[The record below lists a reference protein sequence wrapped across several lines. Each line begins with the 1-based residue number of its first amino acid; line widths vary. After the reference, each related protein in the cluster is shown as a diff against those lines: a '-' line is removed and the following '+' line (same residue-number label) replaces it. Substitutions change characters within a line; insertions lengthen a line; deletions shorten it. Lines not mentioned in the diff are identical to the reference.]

1 MAATILGTQPL
12 ASTGKR
18 VRLENVQ
25 LLRLVVPTMLA
36 GALGACLLVSSR
48 PRVPTYNA
56 DIRPILSENCF
67 FCHGPDAN
75 QRKGDLRLDLRADAL
90 EAEAWIPGDRSRS
103 LAWER
108 IQSVQAREQ
117 MPPPDSH
124 RTLSET
130 QKELIGRWIDA
141 GAVYEEHWAF
151 QAPIA
156 ADVAGGPQLIDTLVD
171 RKLRERGWKRS
182 TEAQRATLLRRVTL
196 DLTGLPP
203 TPEAIESFCSDARPD
218 AYERV
223 VMRLLDSP
231 HYGERMAL
239 PWLDAARYADSN
251 GFQQD
256 GDTFQ
261 WLWRDWLVRQLNAD
275 KPFDQ
280 LTKELLAGDLLPD
293 ASDETRL
300 GTAFLRNHLL
310 NGEGGAIPEENRFV
324 ALFDRVD
331 ATATTWMGLTMSCAQ
346 CHDHKYDPITQRDY
360 YALLD
365 AFQRVPESG
374 VVDGSPSRIRVAP
387 PVVEPASTAQRERR
401 AELERARDAA
411 AEGDARNAAQG
422 QLDQFLRDEWPRV
435 MVMSDAQPRTTHIL
449 QRGDYQSPADAVV
462 FATPGFLP
470 PMEPEWPRNRLGL
483 AQWLLDEK
491 HPLTA
496 RVAVNQAWQ
505 LFFGRG
511 LVATPEDFGTQSA
524 VPLQQ
529 ELLDTLAVRWR
540 ESGWRLKEL
549 HRWIVLSKTYRQ
561 SSVADQ
567 SQVDADP
574 LNEYLSRAP
583 RHRLPA
589 PLLRDLAL
597 ASSGLLVTEIG
608 GPPVY
613 PYQPDRVWESLAITR
628 ERDFTYPAS
637 KGSDLYRR
645 SLYSFWRR
653 TIAPLNMFDSSQ
665 RQSCKVRPVQTNLP
679 LHALTMLNDPTW
691 VEAGRVLAQRTCSEC
706 SGDAARLQRMFL
718 RVVSRMPD
726 EESLRALETLLDKQ
740 RKAFSADPAAA
751 RAYLAI
757 GERTPDTQLDPVEL
771 AAWSRV
777 GLGIYNLHE
786 AMCRE

>member
-1 MAATILGTQPL
+1 
-12 ASTGKR
+12 
-18 VRLENVQ
+18 
-25 LLRLVVPTMLA
+25 MLA

-108 IQSVQAREQ
+108 IHSVQPREQ

-171 RKLRERGWKRS
+171 RKLHERGWKRS

-645 SLYSFWRR
+645 SLYTFWRR

-691 VEAGRVLAQRTCSEC
+691 VEAGRVLAQRTWSEC

-751 RAYLAI
+751 SAYLAI

>member
-1 MAATILGTQPL
+1 M
-12 ASTGKR
+12 
-18 VRLENVQ
+18 Q
-25 LLRLVVPTMLA
+25 LLRLVVPSILA
-36 GALGACLLVSSR
+36 AALGACLLVSSR

-56 DIRPILSENCF
+56 DIRPVLSENCF

-75 QRKGDLRLDLRADAL
+75 QRKGDLRLDLRAAAL

-108 IQSVQAREQ
+108 IHSVQPREQ

-151 QAPIA
+151 QAPVA

-203 TPEAIESFCSDARPD
+203 TPEEIESFCSDARPD

-223 VMRLLDSP
+223 VMRLLASP

-261 WLWRDWLVRQLNAD
+261 WLWRDWLVRQINAD

-280 LTKELLAGDLLPD
+280 LTRELLAGDLLPD

-567 SQVDADP
+567 SRVDADP

-637 KGSDLYRR
+637 KGNDLHRR
-645 SLYSFWRR
+645 SLYTFWRR

-691 VEAGRVLAQRTCSEC
+691 VEAGRVLAQRTWSEC

-740 RKAFSADPAAA
+740 REAFSADPAAA

-757 GERTPDTQLDPVEL
+757 GECAPDTQLDPVEL

>member
-18 VRLENVQ
+18 VRLESVQ
-25 LLRLVVPTMLA
+25 LLRLVVPSILA
-36 GALGACLLVSSR
+36 AALGACLLVSSR

-56 DIRPILSENCF
+56 DIRPVLSENCF

-75 QRKGDLRLDLRADAL
+75 QRKGDLRLDLRAAAL

-108 IQSVQAREQ
+108 IHSVQPREQ

-151 QAPIA
+151 QAPVA

-203 TPEAIESFCSDARPD
+203 TPEEIESFCSDARPD

-223 VMRLLDSP
+223 VMRLLASP

-261 WLWRDWLVRQLNAD
+261 WLWRDWLVRQINAD

-280 LTKELLAGDLLPD
+280 LTRELLAGDLLPD

-567 SQVDADP
+567 SRVDADP

-637 KGSDLYRR
+637 KGNDMHRR
-645 SLYSFWRR
+645 SLYTFWRR

-691 VEAGRVLAQRTCSEC
+691 VEAGRVLAQRTWSEC

-740 RKAFSADPAAA
+740 REAFSADPAAA

-757 GERTPDTQLDPVEL
+757 GECAPDTQLDPVEL

>member
-1 MAATILGTQPL
+1 
-12 ASTGKR
+12 
-18 VRLENVQ
+18 
-25 LLRLVVPTMLA
+25 
-36 GALGACLLVSSR
+36 
-48 PRVPTYNA
+48 
-56 DIRPILSENCF
+56 
-67 FCHGPDAN
+67 
-75 QRKGDLRLDLRADAL
+75 
-90 EAEAWIPGDRSRS
+90 
-103 LAWER
+103 
-108 IQSVQAREQ
+108 
-117 MPPPDSH
+117 
-124 RTLSET
+124 
-130 QKELIGRWIDA
+130 
-141 GAVYEEHWAF
+141 
-151 QAPIA
+151 
-156 ADVAGGPQLIDTLVD
+156 
-171 RKLRERGWKRS
+171 
-182 TEAQRATLLRRVTL
+182 
-196 DLTGLPP
+196 
-203 TPEAIESFCSDARPD
+203 
-218 AYERV
+218 
-223 VMRLLDSP
+223 
-231 HYGERMAL
+231 
-239 PWLDAARYADSN
+239 
-251 GFQQD
+251 
-256 GDTFQ
+256 
-261 WLWRDWLVRQLNAD
+261 
-275 KPFDQ
+275 
-280 LTKELLAGDLLPD
+280 
-293 ASDETRL
+293 
-300 GTAFLRNHLL
+300 
-310 NGEGGAIPEENRFV
+310 
-324 ALFDRVD
+324 
-331 ATATTWMGLTMSCAQ
+331 
-346 CHDHKYDPITQRDY
+346 
-360 YALLD
+360 
-365 AFQRVPESG
+365 
-374 VVDGSPSRIRVAP
+374 VAP

-435 MVMSDAQPRTTHIL
+435 MVMSDTQPRTTHIL
-449 QRGDYQSPADAVV
+449 QRGDYQSPADEVV

-589 PLLRDLAL
+589 PLMRDLAL

-637 KGSDLYRR
+637 TGASLYRR
-645 SLYSFWRR
+645 SLYTFWRR

-665 RQSCKVRPVQTNLP
+665 RQSCKVRPVLTNLP

-691 VEAGRVLAQRTCSEC
+691 VEAGRALAQRTLSEC
-706 SGDAARLQRMFL
+706 SGEEERLRRMFL
-718 RVVSRMPD
+718 RVVSRLPD
-726 EESLRALETLLDKQ
+726 EQSLRALQGLLKKQ
-740 RKAFSADPAAA
+740 REAFAADPEAA
-751 RAYLAI
+751 RLYLA
-757 GERTPDTQLDPVEL
+757 
-771 AAWSRV
+771 
-777 GLGIYNLHE
+777 
-786 AMCRE
+786 

>member
-1 MAATILGTQPL
+1 
-12 ASTGKR
+12 
-18 VRLENVQ
+18 
-25 LLRLVVPTMLA
+25 MLA

-108 IQSVQAREQ
+108 IHSVQAREQ

-124 RTLSET
+124 RTLSKT

-151 QAPIA
+151 QAPVA

-171 RKLRERGWKRS
+171 RKLHERGWKRS

-203 TPEAIESFCSDARPD
+203 TPEEIESFCSDARPD

-387 PVVEPASTAQRERR
+387 PVVEPASTTQRERR

-529 ELLDTLAVRWR
+529 ELLDALAVRWR

-567 SQVDADP
+567 SKVDADP

-583 RHRLPA
+583 RYRLPA

-637 KGSDLYRR
+637 TGNGLYRR
-645 SLYSFWRR
+645 SLYTFWRR
-653 TIAPLNMFDSSQ
+653 TIAPLNMFDSSP
-665 RQSCKVRPVQTNLP
+665 RQSCKVRTVQTNLP

-691 VEAGRVLAQRTCSEC
+691 VEAGRMLAQRTWSEC

>member
-1 MAATILGTQPL
+1 M
-12 ASTGKR
+12 
-18 VRLENVQ
+18 Q
-25 LLRLVVPTMLA
+25 LLRLVVPSILA
-36 GALGACLLVSSR
+36 AALGACLLVSSK

-108 IQSVQAREQ
+108 IHSVQAREQ

-124 RTLSET
+124 RMLSDT

-151 QAPIA
+151 QAPVA

-203 TPEAIESFCSDARPD
+203 TPEEIESFCSDARPD

-223 VMRLLDSP
+223 VMRLLASP

-261 WLWRDWLVRQLNAD
+261 WLWRDWLVRQINAD

-280 LTKELLAGDLLPD
+280 LTRELLAGDLLPD

-331 ATATTWMGLTMSCAQ
+331 ATATTWMGLTLSCAQ

-470 PMEPEWPRNRLGL
+470 PMDPEWPRNRLGL

-549 HRWIVLSKTYRQ
+549 HRWIVLSGTYRQ

-567 SQVDADP
+567 SRVDADP

-637 KGSDLYRR
+637 KGNDLYRR
-645 SLYSFWRR
+645 SLYTFWRR

-691 VEAGRVLAQRTCSEC
+691 VEAGRVLAQRTWSEC

-740 RKAFSADPAAA
+740 REAFSADPAAA

-757 GERTPDTQLDPVEL
+757 GECAPDTQLDPVEL

>member
-18 VRLENVQ
+18 VRLESVQ
-25 LLRLVVPTMLA
+25 LLRLVVPSILA
-36 GALGACLLVSSR
+36 AALGACLLVSSR

-56 DIRPILSENCF
+56 DIRPVLSENCF

-75 QRKGDLRLDLRADAL
+75 QRKGDLRLDLRAAAL

-108 IQSVQAREQ
+108 IHSVQPREQ

-151 QAPIA
+151 QAPVA

-203 TPEAIESFCSDARPD
+203 TPEEIESFCSDARPD

-223 VMRLLDSP
+223 VMRLLASP

-261 WLWRDWLVRQLNAD
+261 WLWRDWLVRQINAD

-280 LTKELLAGDLLPD
+280 LTRELLAGDLLPD

-567 SQVDADP
+567 SRVDADP

-637 KGSDLYRR
+637 KGNDLHRR
-645 SLYSFWRR
+645 SLYTFWRR

-691 VEAGRVLAQRTCSEC
+691 VEAGRVLAQRTWSEC

-740 RKAFSADPAAA
+740 REAFSADPAAA

-757 GERTPDTQLDPVEL
+757 GECAPDTQLDPVEL

>member
-1 MAATILGTQPL
+1 
-12 ASTGKR
+12 
-18 VRLENVQ
+18 
-25 LLRLVVPTMLA
+25 MLA

-108 IQSVQAREQ
+108 IHSVQPREQ

-645 SLYSFWRR
+645 SLYTFWRR

-691 VEAGRVLAQRTCSEC
+691 VEAGRVLAQRTWSEC

>member
-1 MAATILGTQPL
+1 M
-12 ASTGKR
+12 
-18 VRLENVQ
+18 Q

-56 DIRPILSENCF
+56 DIRPILSDNCF
-67 FCHGPDAN
+67 FCHGPDTN
-75 QRKGDLRLDLRADAL
+75 QRKGDLRLDLRAAAL

-108 IQSVQAREQ
+108 IHSVQPREQ

-151 QAPIA
+151 QAPVA

-203 TPEAIESFCSDARPD
+203 TPEEIESFCSDARPD

-435 MVMSDAQPRTTHIL
+435 MVMSNAQPRTTHIL

-549 HRWIVLSKTYRQ
+549 HHWIVLSGTYRQ

-567 SQVDADP
+567 SRVDADP

-645 SLYSFWRR
+645 SLYTFWRR

-665 RQSCKVRPVQTNLP
+665 RQSCKVRSVQTNLP

-691 VEAGRVLAQRTCSEC
+691 VEAGRVLAQRTWSEC

>member
-1 MAATILGTQPL
+1 M
-12 ASTGKR
+12 
-18 VRLENVQ
+18 Q
-25 LLRLVVPTMLA
+25 LLRLVVPSILA
-36 GALGACLLVSSR
+36 AALGACLLVSSR

-56 DIRPILSENCF
+56 DIRPVLSENCF

-75 QRKGDLRLDLRADAL
+75 QRKGDLRLDLRAAAL

-108 IQSVQAREQ
+108 IHSVQPREQ

-151 QAPIA
+151 QAPVA

-203 TPEAIESFCSDARPD
+203 TPEEIESFCSDARPD

-223 VMRLLDSP
+223 VMRLLASP

-261 WLWRDWLVRQLNAD
+261 WLWRDWLVRQINAD

-280 LTKELLAGDLLPD
+280 LTRELLAGDLLPD

-470 PMEPEWPRNRLGL
+470 PMDPEWPRNRLGL

-549 HRWIVLSKTYRQ
+549 HRWIVLSGTYRQ

-567 SQVDADP
+567 SRVDADP

-637 KGSDLYRR
+637 KGNDLYRR
-645 SLYSFWRR
+645 SLYTFWRR

-691 VEAGRVLAQRTCSEC
+691 VEAGRVLAQRTWSEC

-740 RKAFSADPAAA
+740 REAFSADPAAA

-757 GERTPDTQLDPVEL
+757 GECAPDTQLDPVEL